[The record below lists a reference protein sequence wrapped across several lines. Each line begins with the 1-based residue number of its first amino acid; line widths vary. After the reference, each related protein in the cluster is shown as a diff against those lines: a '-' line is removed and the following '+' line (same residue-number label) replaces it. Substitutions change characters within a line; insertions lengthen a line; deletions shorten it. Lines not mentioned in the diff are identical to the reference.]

1 MNEKK
6 KRARWKRNW
15 ADLASD
21 ESITTAMNTTGDVV
35 RRLSYFVKGADEPED
50 VITVCNKWYRR
61 VVRLERKLDSPEACR
76 IEWEVFMAAHMI
88 EDIEAVR
95 LLIGMIVNGE
105 LYVKSEAID
114 MTPRHMAGSYN

>member
-61 VVRLERKLDSPEACR
+61 VVGLERKLGVTGLNR
-76 IEWEVFMAAHMI
+76 VEWIAFLFAHNIDDIDAIYMLLGMVESGEV
-88 EDIEAVR
+88 
-95 LLIGMIVNGE
+95 
-105 LYVKSEAID
+105 YVKSEAID
-114 MTPRHMAGSYN
+114 MTPRHLAGSYS